1 MHALGLLR
9 SSRSFALAKKACHGN
24 QRKRLKNLNTRMRR
38 LRSDM
43 EEISEEQKRIKEGQ
57 RQVREKFETI
67 ELECEQLRKE
77 TNLIMQQSAN
87 TQIRLAIMF
96 RILKARENQDFDQA
110 AKLTCALR
118 ALIAKESTK
127 ECCNHDR

>member
-24 QRKRLKNLNTRMRR
+24 QKRKRLKNLNTRMRR

-57 RQVREKFETI
+57 R
-67 ELECEQLRKE
+67 
-77 TNLIMQQSAN
+77 QSAN